1 MIVWGPG
8 HVWSNHRH
16 HSLQLALALQGS
28 LGVRSSPRRRWTRC
42 GAALIEPD
50 AFHEISGGKVNVL
63 LTFVDPES
71 DLGAALL
78 ENIESEIT
86 VVPNSTVA
94 VWRQY
99 LGDPASLT
107 SARVEPWV
115 RQYLLPNDGYDPRR
129 TRPPLSF
136 HDCRVC
142 GIGLGLPA
150 FWGRLRRWG
159 PPHGDSEYR
168 QNERRMAVLGVWRR
182 SEEPRFANR
191 HWR

>member
-1 MIVWGPG
+1 MCVVVARRDDRLGPG
-8 HVWSNHRH
+8 HVWSNHK
-16 HSLQLALALQGS
+16 GS
-28 LGVRSSPRRRWTRC
+28 LGVRSGYRRGWTRC
-42 GAALIEPD
+42 GAALIKAD

-150 FWGRLRRWG
+150 INLRAEDQ
-159 PPHGDSEYR
+159 P
-168 QNERRMAVLGVWRR
+168 Q
-182 SEEPRFANR
+182 PRV
-191 HWR
+191 